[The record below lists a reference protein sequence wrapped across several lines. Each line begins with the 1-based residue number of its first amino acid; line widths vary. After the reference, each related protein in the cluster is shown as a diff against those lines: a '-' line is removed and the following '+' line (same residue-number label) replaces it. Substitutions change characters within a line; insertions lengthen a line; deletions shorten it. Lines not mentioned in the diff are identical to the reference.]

1 MSDHF
6 TSDHIVDDLVA
17 IISRAQRQ
25 SSSKT
30 HLETEEN
37 SESIIHQLLTL
48 QSTVTT
54 LSSMSETFTCSCLRV
69 ARSAF
74 HVLIL
79 FLFLF
84 TLTFIFYYFLF
95 SSDPFHDLYKV
106 KYIYSCLSFFIFC
119 QQRKIN
125 GTNVGEIKLSNENAQ
140 SEKLPTKFEDL
151 QARLPNLPIFGW
163 LSMKNIERD
172 GNKSCSQ
179 YPDILNI
186 EYRNKYWQIFK
197 TYDANN
203 TREATYHLY
212 GAYLG

>member
-1 MSDHF
+1 MIYIRS
-6 TSDHIVDDLVA
+6 
-17 IISRAQRQ
+17 
-25 SSSKT
+25 
-30 HLETEEN
+30 N
-37 SESIIHQLLTL
+37 
-48 QSTVTT
+48 
-54 LSSMSETFTCSCLRV
+54 TFTYVYL
-69 ARSAF
+69 
-74 HVLIL
+74 
-79 FLFLF
+79 
-84 TLTFIFYYFLF
+84 
-95 SSDPFHDLYKV
+95 
-106 KYIYSCLSFFIFC
+106 FIFC